1 MEHLIPDTLARLVD
15 ELPTAA
21 EREHLEA
28 CDACAAELDALRRQS
43 ELLGRLPDMRPS
55 PADFDALEARLAAE
69 GLIQVGSR
77 AGYPELAITPRWMRR
92 TAAVALFAVG
102 ALSGAGFM
110 ARVRPATDAGLAAS
124 AETTDPDAALASV
137 EQAER
142 DYVAALVQY
151 RQLTGASEADGI
163 AGDPA
168 ARYQA
173 LEYLVRAGQAAV
185 RQAPADPF
193 LNGLLASALAEQ
205 QAVSR
210 RISTGG
216 AQQDG
221 WF

>member
-1 MEHLIPDTLARLVD
+1 MEHLIPETLARLVD

-43 ELLGRLPDMRPS
+43 EVLGRLPDMRPS

-77 AGYPELAITPRWMRR
+77 AGYPELAVTPRWMRR
-92 TAAVALFAVG
+92 AAAIAVFAAG
-102 ALSGAGFM
+102 ALSGAAAT
-110 ARVRPATDAGLAAS
+110 ARLRPAVEPDLAA
-124 AETTDPDAALASV
+124 AGAPVDAAAALASV
-137 EQAER
+137 ENAER
-142 DYVAALVQY
+142 DYVAALVRY
-151 RQLTGASEADGI
+151 RELSGEPEADGLM
-163 AGDPA
+163 GDPA

-205 QAVSR
+205 EAVSR
-210 RISTGG
+210 RITTGG
-216 AQQDG
+216 AAQDG